1 MSSCHSTC
9 NRLIPGMQ
17 APAKAED
24 AFAKALPSSSAP
36 NCWEEGSL
44 HLPVGK
50 AIGSPAGESRE
61 RRGKVAPSCKGK
73 DDRCSEE
80 ASLLRILAVCLSAEP
95 LRPPGAWQPP
105 PPGPLS
111 LGAAPPFYGRGA
123 PREAEMDPHTATVFR
138 ELGMHFRPRKMIF
151 EMLAPFANLALG
163 IDLPANSKL
172 PFLLAFARCGL
183 FCVLSATSASS
194 WALWEGI
201 CNATVQSRKGKWKDN

>member
-1 MSSCHSTC
+1 
-9 NRLIPGMQ
+9 MQ

-80 ASLLRILAVCLSAEP
+80 ASLLRHLEKMASEEEEVPLVVYLKENAALLTANGLHLSQNREAQQS
-95 LRPPGAWQPP
+95 PPTP
-105 PPGPLS
+105 PPGSANEP
-111 LGAAPPFYGRGA
+111 LGAGVRA
-123 PREAEMDPHTATVFR
+123 
-138 ELGMHFRPRKMIF
+138 
-151 EMLAPFANLALG
+151 
-163 IDLPANSKL
+163 
-172 PFLLAFARCGL
+172 
-183 FCVLSATSASS
+183 
-194 WALWEGI
+194 
-201 CNATVQSRKGKWKDN
+201 